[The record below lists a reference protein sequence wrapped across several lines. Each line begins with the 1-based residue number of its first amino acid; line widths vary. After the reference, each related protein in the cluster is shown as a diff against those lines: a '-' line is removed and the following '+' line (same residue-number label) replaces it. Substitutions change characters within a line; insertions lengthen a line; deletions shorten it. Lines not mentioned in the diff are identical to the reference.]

1 MTRDH
6 VTDVCTCLP
15 LQLQSRGKRIL
26 KVGRVLVCPM
36 RVRGRAPARRHGSCL
51 AVTSH
56 AGIETVMTAGP
67 PVRPEPAAPDTLI
80 RIKMVKRAENA
91 REAEARA
98 RVLGAGGGGHEGV
111 APQVSMLAPELAS
124 SEGQIT
130 ALQM

>member
-6 VTDVCTCLP
+6 VTDVCTYLP

-26 KVGRVLVCPM
+26 KVGRVFVCPM
-36 RVRGRAPARRHGSCL
+36 RVRGRAPARRYGSCL

-80 RIKMVKRAENA
+80 RIKMVKRAENT

-98 RVLGAGGGGHEGV
+98 RVLGGGHEAV
-111 APQVSMLAPELAS
+111 TQQVSMLAPELAS

-130 ALQM
+130 ALLM